1 MTTQLPPV
9 ARCEPTTFSMHGE
22 TFHDDYAWM
31 RRRDDPEVRAY
42 LEAENA
48 YGQEVLAPLAGLESR
63 LYDEMLARIR
73 QTDLSV
79 PYRDGE
85 YWYYSRTV
93 EGQQYAIYARRQ
105 GSMEAPEEVLLDLN
119 ALAQGHAF
127 MGLGVYAVSPDARL
141 LAYALDTTG
150 FREYTLHVKDLA
162 TGEARIVPTERVG
175 SFAWAADSRSFF
187 YTVDDPVTKREYRMY
202 AAGIDGAPARLV
214 YEEEDERFRV
224 IVTRTRSRQ
233 YLVMYA
239 ASHVTTE
246 ARVLEAAAPDG
257 VWRVV
262 APRRQDREY
271 DIDHHGDHFFIRVND
286 TAPTFRVVTAPVA
299 SPGEANWTEF
309 LPAHLGVMLEGFECY
324 AGHWVA
330 WERSEGLPR
339 IRVGP
344 IESPVGRLID
354 FAEEVYDVSPTTNLE
369 WDATRFRYRYE
380 SFVTS
385 SSVYEYD
392 MVAHVS
398 VLLKR
403 KEVLGDYDP
412 SRYVS
417 ERLFAVAPDGVRI
430 PISLVRLA
438 GPPAP
443 TPTYLT
449 GYGAY
454 GIPYPVSFT
463 SNRLSLLDRGVAFA
477 VAHVRGGGELGRPW
491 HDAGKMDRKGNSF
504 TDFIACADHLAAT
517 GRTTPAELVIEGGS
531 AGGLLM
537 GAVLNLRPD
546 LAGAAILQVP
556 FVDVLNTMRDA
567 SLPLTVG
574 EYEEWGNPELEEQ
587 FRWIR
592 SYCPYTN
599 LRPGSY
605 PALLVRS
612 SLNDS
617 QVMYWEPAK
626 YVARLRTL
634 DTDRRPVVLLTNL
647 DAGHSGA
654 SGRYDRLREI
664 ATDYA
669 FVLWRVGCSTDG

>member
-1 MTTQLPPV
+1 MTTQIPPV
-9 ARCEPTTFSMHGE
+9 ARREPTAFSMHGE

-31 RRRDDPEVRAY
+31 CRRDDPEVRAY

-48 YGQEVLAPLAGLESR
+48 YGHAVLAPLAPLEAT

-93 EGQQYAIYARRQ
+93 EGQQYAIYARRH

-119 ALAQGHAF
+119 TLAEGHTF
-127 MGLGVYAVSPDARL
+127 MGLGVYAISPDAGL
-141 LAYALDTTG
+141 LAYAIDTTG

-162 TGEARIVPTERVG
+162 TGEARIVPVPRVG
-175 SFAWAADSRSFF
+175 SFAWAADSRAFF
-187 YTVDDPVTKREYRMY
+187 YTVDDPVTKREFRMY
-202 AAGIDGAPARLV
+202 AAVVDGGAARLV
-214 YEEEDERFRV
+214 YEETDERFRV
-224 IVTRTRSRQ
+224 IVTRTRSRR

-239 ASHVTTE
+239 ASHITSE
-246 ARVLEAAAPDG
+246 AHVLETDAPDG
-257 VWRVV
+257 AWRVV
-262 APRRQDREY
+262 SPRRQDREY
-271 DIDHHGDHFFIRVND
+271 DIEHHGDHFYIRVND
-286 TAPTFRVVTAPVA
+286 TAATFRVVSAPVA
-299 SPGEANWTEF
+299 APDEANWVEF
-309 LPAHLGVMLEGFECY
+309 LPAHLGVMLEGFECF
-324 AGHWVA
+324 AGHWVS

-344 IESPVGRLID
+344 VGSPAGRLVE
-354 FAEEVYDVSPTTNLE
+354 FGEEVYDVSPSINLTWETTRL
-369 WDATRFRYRYE
+369 RYRYE

-392 MVAHVS
+392 MQTHVS

-417 ERLFAVAPDGVRI
+417 ERLFAVAPDGVRV

-438 GPPAP
+438 GPTVAV
-443 TPTYLT
+443 PTYLT

-454 GIPYPVSFT
+454 GISYPVSFT

-491 HDAGKMDRKGNSF
+491 HDAGKLGQKSNSF
-504 TDFIACADHLAAT
+504 TDFIAVADHLAAV
-517 GRTTPAELVIEGGS
+517 GRTTPSQLVIEGGS

-537 GAVLNLRPD
+537 GAVINARPD
-546 LAGAAILQVP
+546 LASAAILQVP
-556 FVDVLNTMRDA
+556 FVDVLNTMRDPT
-567 SLPLTVG
+567 LPLTVG
-574 EYEEWGNPELEEQ
+574 EYEEWGNPDIEEQ

-599 LRPGSY
+599 LRSGSY
-605 PALLVRS
+605 PALLIRS

-626 YVARLRTL
+626 YVAKLRTI
-634 DTDRRPVVLLTNL
+634 DTDPRPVILLTNL

-669 FVLWRVGCSTDG
+669 YVLWRVGLAG